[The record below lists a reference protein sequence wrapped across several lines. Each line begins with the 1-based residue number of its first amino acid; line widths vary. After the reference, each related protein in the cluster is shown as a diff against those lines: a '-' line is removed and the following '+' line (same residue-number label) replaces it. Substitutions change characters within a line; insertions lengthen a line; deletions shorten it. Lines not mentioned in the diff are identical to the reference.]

1 MAIDPEISKVLSISE
16 SRWSETVNGCC
27 NWSNWVLSI
36 SESRWSETVY
46 FLIMES
52 LGMMAN
58 G

>member
-16 SRWSETVNGCC
+16 SRWSETKTYVKADADV
-27 NWSNWVLSI
+27 VLSI